1 MDTWLEVDGSW
12 QGRVALQDSGTSR
25 CSHQQISAQ
34 RLFEAV
40 TSKFAEFEGGA
51 ADPGSE
57 FEIYATANV
66 APRLDRVTQPEA
78 RVAGTL
84 VDTAGAHVQFHSND
98 ELELEV
104 RDDGRQVAFALTAT
118 GSGLDIDDAPLTVRG
133 VIACSSVTES

>member
-1 MDTWLEVDGSW
+1 MEVDGSW
-12 QGRVALQDSGTSR
+12 QGRVTLQDSGTSR

-34 RLFEAV
+34 HLFEAV
-40 TSKFAEFEGGA
+40 TSEFVEFEGGA

-57 FEIYATANV
+57 FELYATANV
-66 APRLDRVTQPEA
+66 EPRPHRASQPEA
-78 RVAGTL
+78 WVVGTL
-84 VDTAGAHVQFHSND
+84 VDSAGAHVQFHSAG

-118 GSGLDIDDAPLTVRG
+118 GSGLDVDDAPLTVRG